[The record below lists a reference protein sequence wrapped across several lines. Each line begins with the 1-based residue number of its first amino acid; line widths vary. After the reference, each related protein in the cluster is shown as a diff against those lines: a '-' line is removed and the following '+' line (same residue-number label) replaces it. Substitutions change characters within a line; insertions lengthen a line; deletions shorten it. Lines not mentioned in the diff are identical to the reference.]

1 MSRPA
6 PASLLALILAAA
18 APAADWKGK
27 PDPAPKD
34 RPALTAD
41 PVADVTV
48 PKFGF
53 TTTVAFADQG
63 GPFVALVGGGGSDGG
78 VRVFDLRTGKPSA
91 EVAGEFRIQKPVAL
105 SPDGRYLAGAAHGVR
120 GSTAAVI
127 DLKGGKVVHEFPAGR
142 FNVEWLGFAGPDRL
156 LVTARDRDTGVTVY
170 DLKTGNPG
178 KTLSIGRPAGRVV
191 SPGGAYLAVGSDA
204 GVRVFRL
211 ETGDE
216 VGTLKPSEAAP
227 GHSCQGLAFSPDGK
241 QLAGLFGFTDH
252 KVSVW
257 SLVDG
262 KLARTVTPDKSG
274 PRGGSDNKL
283 EWAADGSA
291 WLLVQRGGDGP
302 GDRQAAVAGAGGPR
316 VRPGAAAGVGP
327 RGGGV
332 GAGRGRDP
340 RVPAAPPDQ
349 AEGRS
354 RRRPGRRPVRGDR
367 AGRPAAGRQGAGP
380 GPGQVGRGAARRG
393 GLDGEAGPGRGA
405 TEGGPPAGPAAV
417 PRRPGRSRL
426 RRPGGAAA
434 GGVRVDRRRDPAA
447 GRSRGG
453 RRGGPP
459 GRAGGPV
466 HRAGDRAGEPA
477 GRGAGARGRAGRRA
491 GADDR
496 RRQGPGGRLEPG
508 RRQARRRVAAVRE
521 GPGRGAGGGLRRRP
535 RAGPGADRQL
545 DREGGPVVGPGP
557 EAGVRGRGARA
568 DAADPHPRR
577 QVPDRLAADR
587 VPGAGRGDRGAGRR
601 PAARVHGPCRDGRPE
616 GDRGAARRGQQC
628 VAGTGRI
635 TYC

>member
-291 WLLVQRGGDGP
+291 WLLFNEV
-302 GDRQAAVAGAGGPR
+302 VT
-316 VRPGAAAGVGP
+316 
-327 RGGGV
+327 
-332 GAGRGRDP
+332 DP
-340 RVPAAPPDQ
+340 ETGKPLWRVPAARGFDQ
-349 AEGRS
+349 A
-354 RRRPGRRPVRGDR
+354 RRLASAHAVV
-367 AGRPAAGRQGAGP
+367 AWEPAAGGTHEYRLRLLTKPKAE
-380 GPGQVGRGAARRG
+380 V
-393 GLDGEAGPGRGA
+393 
-405 TEGGPPAGPAAV
+405 AAV
-417 PRRPGRSRL
+417 RDAVRSGGTAWTPCCRPPRSRTWPRPSRSRCRWPGWTGRRSRTRPGSNRRWPASRSRCCSRRPGRSRL

-496 RRQGPGGRLEPG
+496 RREGPDGRLEPG

-521 GPGRGAGGGLRRRP
+521 
-535 RAGPGADRQL
+535 
-545 DREGGPVVGPGP
+545 
-557 EAGVRGRGARA
+557 
-568 DAADPHPRR
+568 
-577 QVPDRLAADR
+577 
-587 VPGAGRGDRGAGRR
+587 
-601 PAARVHGPCRDGRPE
+601 
-616 GDRGAARRGQQC
+616 
-628 VAGTGRI
+628 
-635 TYC
+635 